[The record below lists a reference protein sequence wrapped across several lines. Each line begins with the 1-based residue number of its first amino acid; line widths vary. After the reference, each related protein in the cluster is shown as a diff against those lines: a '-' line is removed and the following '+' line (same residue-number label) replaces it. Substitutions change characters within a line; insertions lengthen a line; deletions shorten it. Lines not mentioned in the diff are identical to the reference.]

1 MSGDLQPTQCG
12 NCGGTMS
19 PAWDGRVYKCPYC
32 GAEVQLAIGADQ
44 IARGM
49 ALDLMNMDRFLGQL
63 AQALYQGFAEK
74 SKITAN
80 GNWVQAIEVNL
91 EPDVFMVSRQGQ
103 SVVAQ
108 HKRIVRGIA
117 LKTSTLPLD
126 RWVEMLT
133 QALANHANT
142 NARAAWVLGQI
153 TGGQR

>member
-1 MSGDLQPTQCG
+1 
-12 NCGGTMS
+12 MS
-19 PAWDGRVYKCPYC
+19 PGWDGRVYRCPYC
-32 GAEVQLAIGADQ
+32 SAEIQLAIGADQ

-49 ALDLMNMDRFLGQL
+49 ALDLSNMDLFLGHL
-63 AQALYQGFAEK
+63 AQALSQGFSER
-74 SKITAN
+74 SRITAN
-80 GNWVQAIEVNL
+80 GTWVSAIEVSL
-91 EPDVFMVSRQGQ
+91 EPDVFMVTRQGQ

-126 RWVEMLT
+126 RWVEMLM

-153 TGGQR
+153 GGGRR